1 MIAYVFP
8 GQGSQSVGMGA
19 GLFEEFA
26 ELTAEAD
33 RILGYSVAELCA
45 ADPHGRLGQTRF
57 TQPAL
62 YVVNALCHLHK
73 LTSTGRAPDYV
84 AGHSVGEY
92 NALFAA
98 GVFDFGAGLRLV
110 ARRGELMGMARGGGM
125 AAVLGLPADEVAAAL
140 AAAGLDGV
148 DLANLNTPTQVVLS
162 GLRADIERA
171 APVLKAAGAR
181 GYTVLNVSGAFHSR
195 YMRDAAES
203 FAETLST
210 VPMSPPRIPVIAN
223 VTARPYPAGQIADLL
238 ARQITAPVRWTETVR
253 HLLDLGVTDIEQ
265 VGPGKVLTG
274 LVRAIRRDVAPSAGD
289 RPAPTPVA
297 APPTPVATRLPVA
310 DGRPADLEAAAW
322 LGDAEFRRHYGLRYA
337 YVSGSMYRGIASPA
351 LVIRMA
357 RAGMLGFLG
366 TGGLR
371 PRQID
376 DAIAEV
382 RRALGPG
389 QVFGV
394 NLLHDPGDPA
404 GEDEQVDR
412 YLRHGVR
419 LLEASAFMDVSMA
432 LVRYRCLGLRRDAQG
447 RVVAEH
453 RLMAKVS
460 RPEVARAFL
469 APPPEQLLRRLVADG
484 RITDD
489 QARLAAEVPMADDLT
504 VEADSAGHTDGGVAY
519 TLMPALRR
527 LRDDLAAEHG
537 YQQRVRI
544 GAAGGIGTPE
554 AAAAAL
560 ILGAD
565 YLVTGS
571 INQCTVE
578 AGTSEPVK
586 DLLQQM
592 GVQDTAYAP
601 AGDMFEIGARVQ
613 VLRRG
618 VFFPARANKLY
629 QLYQQ
634 HDSLESIDAK
644 TRQQI
649 EQRYFKRSFDD
660 VFDLVRQ
667 YKGGD
672 WPAGERLTPK
682 QRMLAVFKWYFAYT
696 SELALRGDPAGRVDY
711 QVHCGPALGAFNSW
725 VQGTE
730 VADWRHR
737 HADEIGLRLL
747 AATSA
752 LLTDRLTAY
761 GPGAGRATVA
771 GDLVLAAAEGSRS

>member
-1 MIAYVFP
+1 
-8 GQGSQSVGMGA
+8 MGA

-33 RILGYSVAELCA
+33 RILGYSVAELCT
-45 ADPHGRLGQTRF
+45 ADPHGRLGQTQF

-62 YVVNALCHLHK
+62 YVVNALCHLHR
-73 LTSTGRAPDYV
+73 LTTTGRAPDYV

-110 ARRGELMGMARGGGM
+110 ARRGELMGLARGGGM

-140 AAAGLDGV
+140 AAAGLDSV
-148 DLANLNTPTQVVLS
+148 DLANLNTHTQIVLS

-171 APVLKAAGAR
+171 GPILKAAGAR
-181 GYTVLNVSGAFHSR
+181 GYTMLNVSGAFHSR
-195 YMRDAAES
+195 YMREAADS
-203 FAETLST
+203 FTETLSA

-223 VTARPYPAGQIADLL
+223 VTARPYPAGEVASLL

-274 LVRAIRRDVAPSAGD
+274 LVRAIRRDGAPSATD
-289 RPAPTPVA
+289 RQEPTPVA
-297 APPTPVATRLPVA
+297 ATVPAA
-310 DGRPADLEAAAW
+310 SDGRPADLEAAAW
-322 LGDAEFRRHYGLRYA
+322 LGDAEFRRQHGLRYA
-337 YVSGSMYRGIASPA
+337 YVSGSMYRGIASA
-351 LVIRMA
+351 GLVIRMA

-371 PRQID
+371 PHQID
-376 DAIAEV
+376 DAIGEV
-382 RRALGPG
+382 RRALEPG

-419 LLEASAFMDVSMA
+419 LVEASAFMDVSPA

-469 APPPEQLLRRLVADG
+469 APPPEQQLRRLVADG
-484 RITDD
+484 RITDE
-489 QARLAAEVPMADDLT
+489 QARLAAGVPMADDLT

-537 YQQRVRI
+537 YHQRVRI

-660 VFDLVRQ
+660 VFELVRQ

-672 WPAGERLTPK
+672 WPAGDRLTPK

-696 SELALRGDPAGRVDY
+696 SDLAMRGDPAGRVDY

-725 VQGTE
+725 VRGTE
-730 VADWRHR
+730 LADWRHR
-737 HADEIGLRLL
+737 HADDIGLRLL
-747 AATSA
+747 AGTSA
-752 LLTDRLTAY
+752 LLTDRLAAY
-761 GPGAGRATVA
+761 GAGAGRSTAP
-771 GDLVLAAAEGSRS
+771 GELVLAAAGGGRS